1 MNQFASDPTLN
12 EFFGIAIANARNL
25 SSFDEHFAAWWVRM
39 LATDSDS
46 RVDALKVGQ
55 LQAA

>member
-1 MNQFASDPTLN
+1 MKQFASDPSLS
-12 EFFGIAIANARNL
+12 EFFGIAIANARKL
-25 SSFDEHFAAWWVRM
+25 SSFDEHFGVWWARM

-46 RVDALKVGQ
+46 RVDALRAGD